1 MAVKKAGNYVE
12 ALNPK
17 GYVNN
22 REITNLEGHF
32 LVKGSKNTKI
42 VNGEKVVVRPGFEV
56 LGADADVNNG
66 ILGSIDW
73 KTNTGVYRNIRS
85 YWANGSD
92 KAELEVWWDSA
103 WTRIKN
109 GFESSSFEF
118 VPWWSPDELMDLLLM
133 VNGDDKVRMWSGG
146 IAEIASVTSDTLTK
160 KGYLAASTIAFNDNG
175 DDPDTITD
183 TASGFLTA
191 GFAAGDM
198 IEVTG
203 SGSNDGVYE
212 IVSVTAG
219 VITLGTDPRLMTEA
233 AGASVVIGWENNDT
247 WAKSRFLVNTANR
260 SVRIGG
266 IDYTYTGGENTGTL
280 TGLTRNPEDDGVI
293 AGDLAIQS
301 VMEYEPAALDGEQND
316 FIEVFFGHVI
326 IGSYTSRRIFLS
338 ANDDFTDFTYT
349 TPVRK
354 PGEGFI
360 LTFDS
365 TPNTVVP
372 DENDLYVSAGDDDWY
387 RVYMELNADQQG
399 ETVIIKKL
407 KTAPGQAALGP
418 AAVARVK
425 NYIAYINKAKAI
437 DSLGAV
443 ENISGVQSLNI
454 SDPIRDDMLA
464 YDFTNAHIRY
474 WRESV
479 YVALPAELKVLEFD
493 MRYNYWQPPYDI
505 PVSRIAIIDDE
516 LCGHS
521 ATTNETYKLET
532 GYNDNGVAIN
542 AIAAFGYENFGTRFM
557 LKNFSQSAHELY
569 MSRSTE
575 VKKTINYDYK
585 GASGTV
591 EFLITAADNDATV
604 FVPATGGPLGSVSL
618 GEQPLG
624 GDEIDIL
631 VKKREVNRAALKDF
645 FERQVIFSTES
656 MDGQFQLLAYGEN
669 IHLSENVPANI
680 IR

>member
-12 ALNPK
+12 AIDPR

-42 VNGEKVVVRPGFEV
+42 VNGEKVVIRPGYEV
-56 LGADADVNNG
+56 LGAAADVNNG

-73 KTNTGVYRNIRS
+73 KTNTNVYRNIRS
-85 YWANGSD
+85 YWANGND
-92 KAELEVWWDSA
+92 KAELEVWWNNA

-109 GFESSSFEF
+109 GFESARFEF

-133 VNGDDKVRMWSGG
+133 VNGDDTVRMWSGG
-146 IAEIASVTSDTLTK
+146 IAEVASVTANTITK
-160 KGYLAASTIAFNDNG
+160 KGYLAATTISFNDNG
-175 DDPDTITD
+175 ASPDTIED
-183 TASGFLTA
+183 SAAGFITA
-191 GFAAGDM
+191 GFAVGDM
-198 IEVTG
+198 IEITG
-203 SGSNDGVYE
+203 STSNNGVYE
-212 IVSVTAG
+212 IKAITASI
-219 VITLGTDPRLMTEA
+219 ITLGNDPSLITEA
-233 AGASVVIGWENNDT
+233 AGASVVVGWENNDT
-247 WAKSRFLVNTANR
+247 WAKSRFLVSTSNR

-280 TGLTRNPEDDGVI
+280 TGLTRDPLADGVV
-293 AGDLAIQS
+293 AGDTIMQT
-301 VMEYEPAALDGEQND
+301 VMEYEPAALDGEQNN
-316 FIEVFFGHVI
+316 FIEVFNNHVVV
-326 IGSYTSRRIFLS
+326 GSYTSRRIFLS
-338 ANDDFTDFTYT
+338 KNDDFSDFAYT
-349 TPVRK
+349 TPLRK

-372 DENDLYVSAGDDDWY
+372 DEDELYVSAGDDDWY
-387 RVYMELNADQQG
+387 RVFMELNNDQQG

-425 NYIAYINKAKAI
+425 NYIAYISQAKAV
-437 DSLGAV
+437 DSLGSV
-443 ENISGVQSLNI
+443 ENITGVQSLNL

-479 YVALPAELKVLEFD
+479 FIALPAELKVLEFD

-505 PVSRIAIIDDE
+505 PVGRIAIIDDE

-532 GYNDNGVAIN
+532 GNNDNGVPIDWV
-542 AIAAFGYENFGTRFM
+542 AAFGYENFGSRFM
-557 LKNFSQSAHELY
+557 LKNFSETGHELY

-575 VKKTINYDYK
+575 VTKTINYEYK
-585 GASGTV
+585 GAAGSLD
-591 EFLITAADNDATV
+591 FLITAADNDATV

-624 GDEIDIL
+624 GDEIDVL
-631 VKKREVNRAALKDF
+631 VKKREINRAALKDF
-645 FERQVIFSTES
+645 FERQVIFSG
-656 MDGQFQLLAYGEN
+656 DGLDDQFELLAYGEN

-680 IR
+680 KR